1 MTANTNELVD
11 ALRMS
16 IKDNEQLR
24 KENRQLRTRAS
35 EPLAIV
41 GMSCR
46 FGGGAT
52 SPELLWELLSQGRD
66 AMVPLPEDR
75 GWQVDRLYHP
85 DPDHPGTTYA
95 RTGGFVDGVAEF
107 DADFFGIGPREA
119 LAMDP
124 AARLILEGAWEAFEH
139 AGIDPTSL
147 RGSDTGVFCGAIS
160 SEYGATMP
168 PELGGYRLGIL
179 TSVLAGRISYL
190 LGLEGPA
197 VTVDTACSSS
207 LVALHQAAQ
216 ALRGGE
222 CSMALVGGVT
232 VLSSPTLLVEFS
244 RQRGLAPDGR
254 CKAYAEGADGTGFA
268 DGCGLIVLERLSD
281 ARRRGH
287 TVLAVVRGSAVNQD
301 GASNGLTA
309 PSGPAQERVIR
320 AALAT
325 SGLSPADVD
334 AVEGHGTG
342 TELGDPIEAH
352 ALLRTY
358 GRERTNGPLWLGSIK
373 SNIGHTSAAAG
384 IAGVIKMVL
393 AMRHETLP
401 VTLHADTPSSNVDWD
416 SGQVALLTRSQPWR
430 PGDRPRRAGVS
441 SFGVSG
447 TNVHVILEEAPSA
460 PSAPGTTTDPDAA
473 GRPSGVVPVLL
484 SGRTEAALRAQ
495 AGRLCE
501 HLAQRPELTPA
512 DIGYSMA
519 TTRALLE
526 RRAVV
531 PAADRDGLMAA
542 LTALAAGEPG
552 AVDFRAVA
560 GKTAVLFTGQG
571 AQRARMGID
580 LAQTYPTFS
589 TALDEVCA
597 AVDPLVGRSMRAL
610 LSAEPDSAEAA
621 LLNATEYTQ
630 VALFAVEVALYRL
643 VESFGVRPDFLIGHS
658 VGEIAAA
665 HVAGVLSLAD
675 AAALV
680 VARGR
685 LMGALPEGGAMVA
698 VQAGE
703 DEVVATLGGYE
714 GRLEIAAVNGPRA
727 VVVSGDADAA
737 EEWLAN
743 FADRKTSRLKVSHA
757 FHSPRM
763 EPMLA
768 EFAAVARGLRFS
780 TPKIAIVSNVTGER
794 VTDEITDPMYWVKHV
809 RRAVRFADGVRTLYG
824 LGARRFLELGPD
836 AVLTAMAGQTLDGAD
851 DAVLVPALRARHD
864 EAETFARF
872 LGGARIAGVEVDW
885 AAYYAGTSAARVDLP
900 TYAFQRER
908 FWLAPGTGSA
918 DASAAGQVGLDHAV
932 LSAAVPV
939 ADRDEW
945 VFTGR
950 IAAGTQPWI
959 ADHVVLGALVVPGV
973 ALVDLA
979 VTAGTAIGC
988 PVLEELEITA
998 QVVLTDEPRQVQ
1010 VTVGAADADGRREIA
1025 IYSRATAG
1033 GAAGD
1038 RPEAVCHARGRLG
1051 GATASP
1057 VPFDAQWPPVDA
1069 EPVPVDDLYTRLAE
1083 AGVDYGPLFQGVQA
1097 AWRRGAE
1104 IYTEVALPDDIDG
1117 TGYGLHPALFDAALQ
1132 GGLFDAE
1139 PGASPNLPVSWS
1151 DVSFGPTTAAR
1162 ARVRVT
1168 AADSVLRVDA
1178 VDVDG
1183 GPLLSVGRV
1192 GYRPAPELDGALRHG
1207 TDSLFE
1213 LTWTTVDAEPSPAA
1227 RIAVLGDLEA
1237 AGERYADLD
1246 ALKSALAGGAQ
1257 APALVLAPITAP
1269 DGDTG
1274 VRELAGHAVDTVRG
1288 WLSSP
1293 LSADARLVL
1302 VTRGAVA
1309 AGDLVPDPAAA
1320 AVWGAV
1326 RVARTEHPDT
1336 VVLVD
1341 LDEHGIADWTVLGE
1355 LDEPELAVREGA
1367 LFAPRL
1373 APAPPI
1379 EAGAVPDRAG
1389 TVLITCGPGGA
1400 GPVVARQLAERYGAE
1415 QLLLVTF
1422 GGPDEAVDA
1431 VVAELAGSGARAV
1444 VCDTADALA
1453 DALSSLDA
1461 PLTAVVHA
1469 PGVVD
1474 DGTLE
1479 TLTGDQLDRA
1489 VGAKLDVALRLRE
1502 LTAGQDLAAFALVC
1516 SGAGLFGTAGRV
1528 ANAAADAAL
1537 DAAGHRWRTEGVPV
1551 TALVWSTSVDG
1562 TSVDGISV
1570 DAAEEPGPARQ
1581 LVDRM
1586 GAATPALL
1594 APLHLDAADL
1604 RARAHQGT
1612 LAPLLRGLVRTPARR
1627 GRAGGSLART
1637 LARTPEA
1644 DRVRVVLDLVRA
1656 QFAAVL
1662 GHDAHTAIDPER
1674 PFKDVGL
1681 DSMGAVELRN
1691 RLTRVT
1697 GLRLSATMVF
1707 DHPTPAAIAR
1717 VIVGELAETADT
1729 PRPVVRSRR
1738 GAVDEPLAIV
1748 GMSCRYPGGV
1758 NSPDDLWELVA
1769 AGRDGMGGFPTDRDW
1784 NIDELYHPDPEH
1796 PGTTYARVGG
1806 FIKGAGDFD
1815 AGFFGIGPHE
1825 ARAMDPQ
1832 QRWLLEGAWEAFE
1845 HAGIDP
1851 TSLRGSDTGVY
1862 CGAVNPDYGTAMPP
1876 ELEQFHM
1883 TGVMSSVLSGRI
1895 SYTLGLE
1902 GPAVTVDTACS
1913 ASLVALHL
1921 AMQALRA
1928 GECSLALAGGVTVM
1942 STPTALSDTARIHGL
1957 SPDGLCKA
1965 FAATADGTSFSD
1977 GMGLLVL
1984 ERLSDA
1990 RRNGHQVLA
1999 VLRGSAINQ
2008 DGATNGL
2015 TAPNGPSQE
2024 RVIRAALAASG
2035 LEAAQVDVVEAHG
2048 TGTKLGD
2055 PIEAQALLATY
2066 GRDRDG
2072 QGPLWLGSLKSNI
2085 GHAGPAAGVGG
2096 VIKMVQALRHE
2107 VLPRTL
2113 HVDEPS
2119 PHVDWEAGEVE
2130 LLLEDRP
2137 WKSDGRPRRA
2147 GISAFGMSGT
2157 NAHVILEEAPAPDPL
2172 PRSTGERPPAVPVL
2186 LSARSRPA
2194 LRAQAE
2200 RLHAALLDDPG
2211 LDPVDVGFSTATTR
2225 AALPRRAAVAARD
2238 RAELLDGLAALAGD
2252 MPADHTVDGKVLN
2265 GKTVFVFPGH
2275 GSHWTEMAV
2284 QLLDTAPAFADEIAA
2299 CTKAFEPYVDWNL
2312 EDVLRGAPGAP
2323 SLDVVDGVIP
2333 LNVLQPAMFAMMVSL
2348 AALWRAHGVEP
2359 DVIVGHSQGE
2369 VAAAYVAGALSLE
2382 DAALIVVMRNR
2393 LAHDL
2398 LPGDAGLLWIGASDN
2413 EVERRIAAYAGRAE
2427 VAVVNSPVSVVLA
2440 GDTDVL
2446 VEVQAACERDGVRTR
2461 ALGSAFAS
2469 HTAAVAPLEAALVES
2484 LASVAPRASRVPFY
2498 STAVDGYV
2506 DTVGL
2511 DATYWYRNIRNQ
2523 VGFEAAICA
2532 LIDDGAARF
2541 VEVSPHPL
2549 LATAIEQT
2557 ATAHD
2562 AEGRVATVATIGTL
2576 RRDEGGLDRFA
2587 LSLAEAH
2594 TAGIEVDWAGFYAG
2608 TGAARVPL
2616 PTYAFQRKRYWLAP
2630 AASGPGAPIAA
2641 LPAEHHDE
2649 DADDSS
2655 GVLVRQL
2662 AAVPAQEREALAQE
2676 VIRAQVAAVLGHES
2690 GDAVESDQGFWE
2702 MGFNSVGV
2710 VRLCNRLRRV
2720 TGVQVASTVIF
2731 EHPDAFGLARWLVR
2745 HLADE
2750 VAAAEAAPHGASG
2763 DAGERAP
2770 SGVATRDGSA
2780 PDASASRGSTATRPA
2795 PDGRGTFTSLVRH
2808 AHAEGELD
2816 RAMSWLM
2823 EASRFRPAFT
2833 SPAELP
2839 QDGARVVRLAKG
2851 DPGQAAIVCVP
2862 SFAVGSGPHLF
2873 LALAQGLRGR
2883 DVFSC
2888 SLPGFRDDEPL
2899 PGSWNTVI
2907 GMLADGI
2914 RQAVGDTEVVL
2925 VGFSIGGAVA
2935 HALAAEL
2942 ERTGRPAAGLVLLD
2956 SPDPRSV
2963 VANEGGTFA
2972 SSMDALLSGGR
2983 DLAFDDS
2990 GWLAMGAYLRLL
3002 AERADAG
3009 VEAPCLYVRANE
3021 THSWPAW
3028 DLGGD
3033 LVHLDAG
3040 HFELINDPK
3049 CAEAVETWVR
3059 CGFSADSA
3067 LHDKEK

>member
-1 MTANTNELVD
+1 MTAKTNELVD

-52 SPELLWELLSQGRD
+52 TPELLWELLAQGRD
-66 AMVPLPEDR
+66 ALVPLPEDR

-95 RTGGFVDGVAEF
+95 KTGGFVDGVADF

-147 RGSDTGVFCGAIS
+147 RGTDTGVFCGAIS

-216 ALRGGE
+216 ALRAGE

-254 CKAYAEGADGTGFA
+254 CKAYAEEADGTGFA

-281 ARRRGH
+281 ARRNGH

-358 GRERTNGPLWLGSIK
+358 GRERTDGPLWLGSIK

-401 VTLHADTPSSNVDWD
+401 ATLHADTPSSNVDWE
-416 SGQVALLTRSQPWR
+416 SGQVALLSRPRPWR

-460 PSAPGTTTDPDAA
+460 SERSADAEAAPRPA
-473 GRPSGVVPVLL
+473 GIVPVLL

-495 AGRLCE
+495 AGRLRE
-501 HLAQRPELTPA
+501 HLVQRPELTPA
-512 DIGYSMA
+512 DIGLSMA

-531 PAADRDGLMAA
+531 PAADRDGLAAA
-542 LTALAAGEPG
+542 LAALAAGEPG
-552 AVDFRAVA
+552 AAEGRAVA

-571 AQRARMGID
+571 SQRARMGFD
-580 LAQTYPTFS
+580 LARAYPVFAA
-589 TALDEVCA
+589 ALDEVCA
-597 AVDPLVGRSMRAL
+597 AADPLLGRSLRAL
-610 LSAEPDSAEAA
+610 LNAEPDSAEAA

-685 LMGALPEGGAMVA
+685 LMGALPGGGAMVA
-698 VQAGE
+698 VQATE
-703 DEVVATLGGYE
+703 EEVLATLGGYQ

-737 EEWLAN
+737 EEWLPG

-768 EFAAVARGLRFS
+768 EFAAVARKLTFS
-780 TPKIAIVSNVTGER
+780 KPKLAVVSNVTGER
-794 VTDEITDPMYWVKHV
+794 VTDELTDPMYWVKHV
-809 RRAVRFADGVRTLYG
+809 RRAVRFADGVRTLYRSG
-824 LGARRFLELGPD
+824 VRRFLELGPD

-851 DAVLVPALRARHD
+851 DAVLLPALRARQD

-872 LGGARIAGVEVDW
+872 LGGARIAGVDVDW
-885 AAYYAGTSAARVDLP
+885 AAYYAGTGAARVDLP

-918 DASAAGQVGLDHAV
+918 DAAAAGQVGVDHAV
-932 LSAAVPV
+932 LTAAVPV

-950 IAAGTQPWI
+950 VAAGTQPWI
-959 ADHVVLGALVVPGV
+959 ADHVVLGALVLPGT

-988 PVLEELEITA
+988 PVLEELEIGT
-998 QVVLTDEPRQVQ
+998 QLVLGDEPRLVQ
-1010 VTVGAADADGRREIA
+1010 VTVGAADAEGRRELA
-1025 IYSRATAG
+1025 VYSRATASTT
-1033 GAAGD
+1033 AADTADD

-1051 GATASP
+1051 GAAATP
-1057 VPFDAQWPPVDA
+1057 VPFDAQWPPADA
-1069 EPVPVDDLYTRLAE
+1069 EPVPVDDLYARLAE
-1083 AGVDYGPLFQGVQA
+1083 AGLDLGPLFQGVQA
-1097 AWRRGAE
+1097 LWRRGSEVFAE
-1104 IYTEVALPDDIDG
+1104 IALPDDIDG
-1117 TGYGLHPALFDAALQ
+1117 TGYGLHPGLFDAALQ
-1132 GGLFDAE
+1132 GGLLDVE
-1139 PGASPNLPVSWS
+1139 PGAAPNLPVSWAN
-1151 DVSFGPTTAAR
+1151 VSFGTATAAR
-1162 ARVRVT
+1162 ARVRVVT
-1168 AADSVLRVDA
+1168 ADSVLRVDA
-1178 VDVDG
+1178 VDLDG
-1183 GPLLSVGRV
+1183 EPLLSVGRV
-1192 GYRPAPELDGALRHG
+1192 GYRPAPGLDGALRSG
-1207 TDSLFE
+1207 ADTLFE
-1213 LTWTTVDAEPSPAA
+1213 PVWTPVDAQPSAAA
-1227 RIAVLGDLEA
+1227 RIAVLGELDAPGEKFADLGALKAALA
-1237 AGERYADLD
+1237 AG
-1246 ALKSALAGGAQ
+1246 AQ
-1257 APALVLAPITAP
+1257 PPTLVLAPVLA
-1269 DGDTG
+1269 DGTEASVTGG
-1274 VRELAGHAVDTVRG
+1274 VRELAARTIDTLRG

-1309 AGDLVPDPAAA
+1309 AGGVLPDPAAA
-1320 AVWGAV
+1320 AVWGAA

-1336 VVLVD
+1336 VLLVD
-1341 LDEHGIADWTVLGE
+1341 LDERGPADWTVLGE

-1367 LFAPRL
+1367 LLAPRL
-1373 APAPPI
+1373 APAAPA
-1379 EAGAVPDRAG
+1379 EAAAVPDPAG
-1389 TVLITCGPGGA
+1389 TVLVACGPGGA
-1400 GPVVARQLAERYGAE
+1400 GPAVARRLAERYGAGR
-1415 QLLLVTF
+1415 LLLATF

-1431 VVAELAGSGARAV
+1431 LVADLAGAGARAV
-1444 VCDTADALA
+1444 ACDTVDDLA
-1453 DALSSLDA
+1453 DALSALDG
-1461 PLTAVVHA
+1461 PLSAVVHA
-1469 PGVVD
+1469 PGAVA

-1479 TLTGDQLDRA
+1479 THDGEQLDRA
-1489 VGAKLDVALRLRE
+1489 VDARLDTALRLRE
-1502 LTAGQDLAAFALVC
+1502 LTAGHGPAAFALVC
-1516 SGAGLFGTAGRV
+1516 SEAGLLGTAGKL
-1528 ANAAADAAL
+1528 ATAAADAAL
-1537 DAAGHRWRTEGVPV
+1537 DALGHRWRAEGLPV
-1551 TALVWSTSVDG
+1551 TALAWDASP
-1562 TSVDGISV
+1562 
-1570 DAAEEPGPARQ
+1570 DAAEPTEPARQ
-1581 LVDRM
+1581 LVDRL
-1586 GAATPALL
+1586 GAAAPALL
-1594 APLHLDAADL
+1594 TPLRLDLAEL
-1604 RARAHQGT
+1604 RARAQQGT

-1637 LARTPEA
+1637 LAQTPEA

-1656 QFAAVL
+1656 QVAAVL
-1662 GHDAHTAIDPER
+1662 GHDTHTAIDPER

-1717 VIVGELAETADT
+1717 LIVGELAEASDT

-1758 NSPDDLWELVA
+1758 NSPDDLWQLVA
-1769 AGRDGMGGFPTDRDW
+1769 AGGNGMVGFPTDRDW

-1796 PGTTYARVGG
+1796 PGTTYARIGG
-1806 FIKGAGDFD
+1806 FVKGAGDFD

-1845 HAGIDP
+1845 NAGIDP
-1851 TSLRGSDTGVY
+1851 TSLRGTDTGVY
-1862 CGAVNPDYGTAMPP
+1862 CGAVNPDYGVGMPP

-1942 STPTALSDTARIHGL
+1942 ATPTALSDTARIHGL

-1965 FAATADGTSFSD
+1965 FSATADGTSFSD

-2008 DGATNGL
+2008 DGASNGL

-2024 RVIRAALAASG
+2024 RVIRAALAASD
-2035 LEAAQVDVVEAHG
+2035 LEPAQVDAVEAHG
-2048 TGTKLGD
+2048 TGTSLGD
-2055 PIEAQALLATY
+2055 PIEAHALLATY
-2066 GRDRDG
+2066 GQDRTR
-2072 QGPLWLGSLKSNI
+2072 GPLWLGSLKSNI
-2085 GHAGPAAGVGG
+2085 GHSGPAAGVGG

-2107 VLPRTL
+2107 TLPRTL
-2113 HVDEPS
+2113 HVTEPS
-2119 PHVDWEAGEVE
+2119 PHIDWEAGEVE
-2130 LLLEDRP
+2130 LLLTERP
-2137 WKSDGRPRRA
+2137 WKSDGEPRRA
-2147 GISAFGMSGT
+2147 GISAFGLSGT
-2157 NAHVILEEAPAPDPL
+2157 NAHVILEEAPAPDPVA
-2172 PRSTGERPPAVPVL
+2172 PVTGERPPAVPVL
-2186 LSARSRPA
+2186 LSARTRPA

-2200 RLHAALLDDPG
+2200 RLHAALLADPG
-2211 LDPVDVGFSTATTR
+2211 LDPVDVAFSTATTR

-2238 RAELLDGLAALAGD
+2238 RDELLDGLAALAGD
-2252 MPADHTVDGKVLN
+2252 GAAEHTVDGRVLD

-2275 GSHWTEMAV
+2275 GSHWTGMAV
-2284 QLLDTAPAFADEIAA
+2284 RLLDTAPVFAEQIAA
-2299 CTKAFEPYVDWNL
+2299 CAKALEPHVDWNL

-2323 SLDVVDGVIP
+2323 SLEAVDGAVP
-2333 LNVLQPAMFAMMVSL
+2333 WNVLQPTMFSVMVSL

-2369 VAAAYVAGALSLE
+2369 VAAAYTAGALSLE
-2382 DAALIVVMRNR
+2382 DAVLIVVMRNR
-2393 LAHDL
+2393 LASEL
-2398 LPGDAGLLWIGASDN
+2398 LPNDEGLLWIGASDA
-2413 EVERRIAAYAGRAE
+2413 EVARRVAAHGGRAE

-2440 GDTDVL
+2440 GDGDVL
-2446 VEVQAACERDGVRTR
+2446 ELVRAECERDGVRTR
-2461 ALGSAFAS
+2461 ALGSGFAS
-2469 HTAAVAPLEAALVES
+2469 HTTAVEAMESELVAS

-2498 STAVDGYV
+2498 STAVDGFV
-2506 DTVGL
+2506 DTTGL
-2511 DATYWYRNIRNQ
+2511 DAAYWYRNVRNQ
-2523 VGFEAAICA
+2523 VGFEAAVCA
-2532 LIDDGAARF
+2532 LIDDGATRF
-2541 VEVSPHPL
+2541 VEVSPHPVL
-2549 LATAIEQT
+2549 STAIEQT

-2594 TAGIEVDWAGFYAG
+2594 TAGIEVDWDAFYAG
-2608 TGAARVPL
+2608 TGATRVPL
-2616 PTYAFQRKRYWLAP
+2616 PTYAFQHKRYWLAP
-2630 AASGPGAPIAA
+2630 GVSGPAAQGAAQ
-2641 LPAEHHDE
+2641 PAEQHDE
-2649 DADDSS
+2649 DADDR
-2655 GVLVRQL
+2655 GGALVRQL
-2662 AAVPAQEREALAQE
+2662 AAVPAQEREALAQR
-2676 VIRAQVAAVLGHES
+2676 VVRAQVAAVLGHES
-2690 GDAVESDQGFWE
+2690 GDAVEVDQGFWE

-2710 VRLCNRLRRV
+2710 VRLCNRLNRV
-2720 TGVQVASTVIF
+2720 TGVQVASTVVF
-2731 EHPDAFGLARWLVR
+2731 EHPDAVGLARWLVR

-2750 VAAAEAAPHGASG
+2750 VAAAEADPRSGESGGSGGSGESGRPPAPA
-2763 DAGERAP
+2763 AP
-2770 SGVATRDGSA
+2770 AGSA
-2780 PDASASRGSTATRPA
+2780 TGGTPA
-2795 PDGRGTFTSLVRH
+2795 VRSDQEGRGTFTALVRH
-2808 AHAEGELD
+2808 AHAGGELG

-2833 SPAELP
+2833 SPQELP
-2839 QDGARVVRLAKG
+2839 QGSGRVVRLAKG
-2851 DPGQAAIVCVP
+2851 DPAQPAVVCVP

-2883 DVFSC
+2883 DVYSC
-2888 SLPGFRDDEPL
+2888 SLPGFREDEPL
-2899 PGSWNTVI
+2899 PGAWDTVI

-2914 RQAVGDTEVVL
+2914 RQAVGDAEVVL
-2925 VGFSIGGAVA
+2925 VGYSIGGAVA

-2942 ERTGRPAAGLVLLD
+2942 ERTGRAAAGLVLLD
-2956 SPDPRSV
+2956 SPDPKAV
-2963 VANEGGTFA
+2963 VEDGGAAFE
-2972 SSMDALLSGGR
+2972 SSMDALLNGGR

-3002 AERADAG
+3002 AEREDTG
-3009 VEAPCLYVRANE
+3009 IETPRLYVRAGD

-3033 LVHLDAG
+3033 LLRLDAG
-3040 HFELINDPK
+3040 HFDLINDPK
-3049 CAEAVETWVR
+3049 CAQAVEMWVR
-3059 CGFSADSA
+3059 GGFSADSA
-3067 LHDKEK
+3067 VYDKEK

>member
-1 MTANTNELVD
+1 MTAQTNELID

-16 IKDNEQLR
+16 IKENEQLR
-24 KENRQLRTRAS
+24 KQNRQLLTRSS

-52 SPELLWELLSQGRD
+52 SPEGLWQLLSEGRD

-75 GWQVDRLYHP
+75 GWQVERLYHP

-124 AARLILEGAWEAFEH
+124 QQRLILEGAWEAFEN
-139 AGIDPTSL
+139 AGIDPTTL

-216 ALRGGE
+216 ALRAGE

-232 VLSSPTLLVEFS
+232 VMSSPTLLTEFS

-254 CKAYAEGADGTGFA
+254 CKAYSQDADGTGFA
-268 DGCGLIVLERLSD
+268 DGCGLVVLERLSD
-281 ARRRGH
+281 ARRHGH

-309 PSGPAQERVIR
+309 PSGPAQARVIR
-320 AALAT
+320 AALAN

-342 TELGDPIEAH
+342 TELGDPIEAN
-352 ALLRTY
+352 ALLETY
-358 GRERTNGPLWLGSIK
+358 GRERANGPLWLGSVK

-384 IAGVIKMVL
+384 VAGVIKMVL

-401 VTLHADTPSSNVDWD
+401 ATLHADTPSTNVDWD
-416 SGQVALLTRSQPWR
+416 RGQVAVLSRSRPWR
-430 PGDRPRRAGVS
+430 PDGRPRRAGVS

-447 TNVHVILEEAPSA
+447 TNVHVILEEAPPA
-460 PSAPGTTTDPDAA
+460 PSASGGTTEPDAA
-473 GRPSGVVPVLL
+473 PRPPGVVPVLV

-495 AGRLCE
+495 ARRLCD
-501 HLAQRPELTPA
+501 HLAERPELTPA
-512 DIGYSMA
+512 DIGYSVA

-531 PAADRDGLMAA
+531 PAADRDELTAGLA
-542 LTALAAGEPG
+542 ALAAGEPG
-552 AVDFRAVA
+552 AVDGRAVA

-571 AQRARMGID
+571 AQRARMGIG
-580 LAQTYPTFS
+580 LAEAYPTFS

-597 AVDPLVGRSMRAL
+597 AVDPLVGRSVRAL
-610 LSAEPDSAEAA
+610 LSAEPGSAEAA
-621 LLNATEYTQ
+621 LLDATAYTQ

-643 VESFGVRPDFLIGHS
+643 VESFGVRPDYLIGHS

-665 HVAGVLSLAD
+665 HVAGVLSLED

-698 VQAGE
+698 VQATE
-703 DEVVATLGGYE
+703 DEVTATLSGYQ

-737 EEWLAN
+737 EEWLPH
-743 FADRKTSRLKVSHA
+743 FADRKTTRLKVSHA

-768 EFAAVARGLRFS
+768 EFASVTRSLRF
-780 TPKIAIVSNVTGER
+780 TPPKIAIVSNVTGER

-809 RRAVRFADGVRTLYG
+809 RRAVRFADGVRTLYR

-836 AVLTAMAGQTLDGAD
+836 AVLTAMAGQTLDDAD
-851 DAVLVPALRARHD
+851 HAGDAVLLPALRARHD
-864 EAETFARF
+864 EAGTFARF
-872 LGGARIAGVEVDW
+872 LGGARIAGVDVDW
-885 AAYYAGTSAARVDLP
+885 TAYYAGTPAARVDLP
-900 TYAFQRER
+900 TYAFQRQR

-932 LSAAVPV
+932 LTAAVPV

-950 IAAGTQPWI
+950 LAAGTQPWI
-959 ADHVVLGALVVPGV
+959 ADHVVLGAQMVPGA
-973 ALVDLA
+973 ALVDVA

-988 PVLEELEITA
+988 PALEELEITT
-998 QVVLTDEPRQVQ
+998 QVVLTDKPRQVQ

-1025 IYSRATAG
+1025 IYTRAPATAP
-1033 GAAGD
+1033 AGD
-1038 RPEAVCHARGRLG
+1038 PPEAVCHAMGRLG
-1051 GATASP
+1051 ATPAPP
-1057 VPFDAQWPPVDA
+1057 VPFAAEWPPADA
-1069 EPVPVDDLYTRLAE
+1069 EPVPVDDLYARLAD
-1083 AGVDYGPLFQGVQA
+1083 AGTDYGPLFQGVQA
-1097 AWRRGAE
+1097 AWRRGEE
-1104 IYTEVALPDDIDG
+1104 IYTEVALPDDVDG
-1117 TGYGLHPALFDAALQ
+1117 TGYGLHPGLFDAALH
-1132 GGLFDAE
+1132 GGLLDAE
-1139 PGASPNLPVSWS
+1139 PGAVPNLPVSWS
-1151 DVSFGPTTAAR
+1151 NVWYGPATAAR

-1178 VDVDG
+1178 VDLDG
-1183 GPLLSVGRV
+1183 EPVLSVGRV
-1192 GYRPAPELDGALRHG
+1192 GYRPAPRLDGAPRHAG
-1207 TDSLFE
+1207 DALFE
-1213 LTWTTVDAEPSPAA
+1213 LTWTPVNAEPSPAA
-1227 RIAVLGDLEA
+1227 RVAVLGGPAA
-1237 AGERYADLD
+1237 AGEGFADLD
-1246 ALKSALAGGAQ
+1246 ALESALAGGAE
-1257 APALVLAPITAP
+1257 APTLVVAPVTAP
-1269 DGDTG
+1269 DGGTG
-1274 VRELAGHAVDTVRG
+1274 IRELCGRALDTVRR
-1288 WLSSP
+1288 WVASP

-1309 AGDLVPDPAAA
+1309 AGGLAPDPAPA

-1326 RVARTEHPDT
+1326 RVAQAEHPDT
-1336 VVLVD
+1336 LVLVD
-1341 LDEHGIADWTVLGE
+1341 LDDHAEPDWTMLGE
-1355 LDEPELAVREGA
+1355 LDEPELAVRDGA

-1373 APAPPI
+1373 APAPATAAEP
-1379 EAGAVPDRAG
+1379 VWDPAG

-1400 GPVVARQLAERYGAE
+1400 GPALARRLAERYGTGH
-1415 QLLLVTF
+1415 LLLVAL

-1431 VVAELAGSGARAV
+1431 VAAELAGPGVRAV
-1444 VCDTADALA
+1444 VCDTADGLA
-1453 DALSSLDA
+1453 DVLSSVDG

-1469 PGVVD
+1469 PGVTD
-1474 DGTLE
+1474 DGTCA
-1479 TLTGDQLDRA
+1479 THTGDQLDRA
-1489 VGAKLDVALRLRE
+1489 VGAKLDVAVRLRE

-1516 SGAGLFGTAGRV
+1516 SDAGILGTAGHV

-1537 DAAGHRWRTEGVPV
+1537 DAFGHRLRTEGVPA
-1551 TALVWSTSVDG
+1551 TTLVWSG
-1562 TSVDGISV
+1562 RP
-1570 DAAEEPGPARQ
+1570 DAAEEPGPVRQ

-1586 GAATPALL
+1586 CAAAPALL
-1594 APLHLDAADL
+1594 IPLRQDPAEL
-1604 RARAHQGT
+1604 RAQAHQGT
-1612 LAPLLRGLVRTPARR
+1612 LAPRLRGLVRTPARR
-1627 GRAGGSLART
+1627 GRADGSLART

-1656 QFAAVL
+1656 QVAAVL
-1662 GHDAHTAIDPER
+1662 GHATHTAIEAER

-1691 RLTRVT
+1691 RLTRAT
-1697 GLRLSATMVF
+1697 GLRLAATTVF

-1717 VIVGELAETADT
+1717 LIVGELAEAGDT
-1729 PRPVVRSRR
+1729 PRPAARSRR
-1738 GAVDEPLAIV
+1738 GPVDEPLAIV

-1758 NSPDDLWELVA
+1758 NSPEELWEFLA
-1769 AGRDGMGGFPTDRDW
+1769 AGRDGMTGFPADRGW

-1796 PGTTYARVGG
+1796 PGTTYARIGG
-1806 FIKGAGDFD
+1806 FIEGAGDFD

-1862 CGAVNPDYGTAMPP
+1862 CGAVNTDYGTAVPP

-1895 SYTLGLE
+1895 AYTLGLE
-1902 GPAVTVDTACS
+1902 GPAITVDTACS

-1942 STPTALSDTARIHGL
+1942 STPVALSDTARLQGL
-1957 SPDGLCKA
+1957 SPDGRCKA
-1965 FAATADGTSFSD
+1965 FSAAADGTSFSD

-1990 RRNGHQVLA
+1990 RRNGHRVLA

-2035 LEAAQVDVVEAHG
+2035 LRPGEVDAVEAHG

-2066 GRDRDG
+2066 GQDRDR
-2072 QGPLWLGSLKSNI
+2072 GPLRLGSVKSNI
-2085 GHAGPAAGVGG
+2085 GHAGPAAGVAG
-2096 VIKMVQALRHE
+2096 VIKMVQAMRHGL
-2107 VLPRTL
+2107 LPRTL
-2113 HVDEPS
+2113 HVDQPS
-2119 PHVDWEAGEVE
+2119 PHVDWDAGEVE
-2130 LLLEDRP
+2130 LLLEDQP
-2137 WKSDGRPRRA
+2137 WKTDGRPRRA
-2147 GISAFGMSGT
+2147 GVSAFGMSGT
-2157 NAHVILEEAPAPDPL
+2157 NAHVILEEAPAPDPV
-2172 PRSTGERPPAVPVL
+2172 PRSADRRLPAVPVL
-2186 LSARSRPA
+2186 ISARSRAA
-2194 LRAQAE
+2194 LRAQAD
-2200 RLHAALLDDPG
+2200 RLHAHLLDNPG
-2211 LDPVDVGFSTATTR
+2211 LDVADVGFSTATTR

-2238 RAELLDGLAALAGD
+2238 RDELLDGLAALAGD
-2252 MPADHTVDGKVLN
+2252 RPAEHTADGKALD

-2275 GSHWTEMAV
+2275 GSHWAGMAV
-2284 QLLDTAPAFADEIAA
+2284 RLLDTAPPFADEIAA
-2299 CTKAFEPYVDWNL
+2299 CAKAFEPYVDWNL

-2323 SLDVVDGVIP
+2323 SLDAVDGVVP
-2333 LNVLQPAMFAMMVSL
+2333 MDVLQQVMFSVLVSL

-2359 DVIVGHSQGE
+2359 DVVVGHSQGE
-2369 VAAAYVAGALSLE
+2369 VAAAYAAGALSLE
-2382 DAALIVVMRNR
+2382 DAARIVATRNR
-2393 LAHDL
+2393 LVRDR
-2398 LPGDAGLLWIGASDN
+2398 LPEDTGLLWIGASED
-2413 EVERRIAAYAGRAE
+2413 EVERRVAAHTGRAS

-2440 GDTDVL
+2440 GDADVL
-2446 VEVQAACERDGVRTR
+2446 AQVRAECERDGVRAR
-2461 ALGSAFAS
+2461 ALGAFAS
-2469 HTAAVAPLEAALVES
+2469 HSPAVEVIEAELVES
-2484 LASVAPRASRVPFY
+2484 LASVAPRAGRIPFY

-2506 DTVGL
+2506 DTTGL
-2511 DATYWYRNIRNQ
+2511 DAAYWYRNIRNR
-2523 VGFEAAICA
+2523 VGFEAAIRA

-2541 VEVSPHPL
+2541 VEVSPHPVL
-2549 LATAIEQT
+2549 TTAIEQT

-2562 AEGRVATVATIGTL
+2562 AGGRFATIGTL

-2594 TAGIEVDWAGFYAG
+2594 TAGVGVDWAGFYAG
-2608 TGAARVPL
+2608 TGAARVSL

-2630 AASGPGAPIAA
+2630 AASGPGVPSAA
-2641 LPAEHHDE
+2641 LPADHHHE
-2649 DADDSS
+2649 DADDEG

-2662 AAVPAQEREALAQE
+2662 AAVPEDEREALARE
-2676 VIRAQVAAVLGHES
+2676 VVLAQVAAVLGHES
-2690 GDAVESDQGFWE
+2690 GDAVEADQGFWE

-2710 VRLCNRLRRV
+2710 VRLGNRLRRV

-2731 EHPDAFGLARWLVR
+2731 EHPDAIALARWLVR
-2745 HLADE
+2745 HLAHE
-2750 VAAAEAAPHGASG
+2750 VAAAEADPASG
-2763 DAGERAP
+2763 DAGERAR
-2770 SGVATRDGSA
+2770 GAVAGRAEPGPDG
-2780 PDASASRGSTATRPA
+2780 SASRGPVTTGPAAATATGPA
-2795 PDGRGTFTSLVRH
+2795 PDGRGTFTALVRH

-2816 RAMSWLM
+2816 RAMNWLM
-2823 EASRFRPAFT
+2823 EASRFRQAVT

-2839 QDGARVVRLAKG
+2839 RDCGQVVRLAKG

-2873 LALAQGLRGR
+2873 LALAGELAGR

-2888 SLPGFRDDEPL
+2888 SLPGFRDGEPL

-2907 GMLADGI
+2907 RILADRV
-2914 RQAVGDTEVVL
+2914 RQAVGDTDVVL
-2925 VGFSIGGAVA
+2925 VGYSIGGAVA
-2935 HALAAEL
+2935 HSLAAEL
-2942 ERTGRPAAGLVLLD
+2942 ERTGRAAAGLVLLD

-2963 VANEGGTFA
+2963 VEHDGGVFEP
-2972 SSMDALLSGGR
+2972 SMDALLNGDR

-3009 VEAPCLYVRANE
+3009 VDTPRLYLRAND
-3021 THSWPAW
+3021 TRSWPAW
-3028 DLGGD
+3028 DVGGD
-3033 LVHLDAG
+3033 RMDLDAG
-3040 HFELINDPK
+3040 HFQLVGDPE
-3049 CAEAVETWVR
+3049 CAAAIEKWVR
-3059 CGFSADSA
+3059 CGFSADSG

>member
-1 MTANTNELVD
+1 MTAKTNELID

-16 IKDNEQLR
+16 IKENEQLR
-24 KENRQLRTRAS
+24 KQNRQLLTRSA

-52 SPELLWELLSQGRD
+52 SPEGLWQLLAEGRD

-107 DADFFGIGPREA
+107 DAGFFGIGPREA

-124 AARLILEGAWEAFEH
+124 QQRLILEGAWEAFEN

-216 ALRGGE
+216 ALRAGE

-254 CKAYAEGADGTGFA
+254 CKAYSQDADGTGFA

-309 PSGPAQERVIR
+309 PSGPAQARVIR
-320 AALAT
+320 AALAS
-325 SGLSPADVD
+325 SGLSAADVD

-352 ALLRTY
+352 ALLDTY
-358 GRERTNGPLWLGSIK
+358 GRERVNGPLWLGSVK

-393 AMRHETLP
+393 AMRHEMLPATLY
-401 VTLHADTPSSNVDWD
+401 ADTPSTNVDWD
-416 SGQVALLTRSQPWR
+416 RGQVAVLSQPRPWR
-430 PGDRPRRAGVS
+430 PAEGRPRRAGVS

-447 TNVHVILEEAPSA
+447 TNVHVILEEAPPA
-460 PSAPGTTTDPDAA
+460 PAAPGATPEPDPD
-473 GRPSGVVPVLL
+473 RPRRPAGVVPVLV

-495 AGRLCE
+495 AERLRD
-501 HLAQRPELTPA
+501 HLARRPELTPL
-512 DIGYSMA
+512 DIGYSTA

-531 PAADRDGLMAA
+531 TAADRDGLMAA
-542 LTALAAGEPG
+542 LADLAAGEPG
-552 AVDFRAVA
+552 AVTGGAVA

-571 AQRARMGID
+571 SQRARMGAG
-580 LAQTYPTFS
+580 LAAVYPAFS
-589 TALDEVCA
+589 AALDEVCA
-597 AVDPLVGRSMRAL
+597 VVDPLLGRPVREL
-610 LSAEPDSAEAA
+610 LSAEPGSDAAA
-621 LLNATEYTQ
+621 LLDATEYTQ

-643 VESFGVRPDFLIGHS
+643 VESFGVRPDYLIGHS

-665 HVAGVLSLAD
+665 HVAGVLSLED

-685 LMGALPEGGAMVA
+685 LMGALPAGGAMVA
-698 VQAGE
+698 VQATE
-703 DEVVATLGGYE
+703 DEVAATLDGYR

-737 EEWLAN
+737 EEWLPR

-768 EFAAVARGLRFS
+768 EFASVARTLRFS
-780 TPKIAIVSNVTGER
+780 APKIAIVSNVTGEK

-809 RRAVRFADGVRTLYG
+809 RQAVRFADGVRTLYR

-836 AVLTAMAGQTLDGAD
+836 AVLTAMAGQTLDDAD
-851 DAVLVPALRARHD
+851 AGDAVLVPALRARQD

-872 LGGARIAGVEVDW
+872 LGAARIAGAEVDW
-885 AAYYAGTSAARVDLP
+885 AAYYAGTPAARVELP

-918 DASAAGQVGLDHAV
+918 DAAAAGQVGLDHAV
-932 LSAAVPV
+932 LTAAVPV

-950 IAAGTQPWI
+950 VAAGTQPWI
-959 ADHVVLGALVVPGV
+959 AEHVVHGALVLPGA
-973 ALVDLA
+973 ALVDVAL
-979 VTAGTAIGC
+979 TAGAAVGC
-988 PVLEELEITA
+988 PALEELEITT

-1025 IYSRATAG
+1025 LYTRATAT
-1033 GAAGD
+1033 AGEP
-1038 RPEAVCHARGRLG
+1038 PEAVCHARGRLG
-1051 GATASP
+1051 ATPAPP
-1057 VPFDAQWPPVDA
+1057 VPFEAEWPPAGA
-1069 EPVPVDDLYTRLAE
+1069 EPVPVDDLYARLAE
-1083 AGVDYGPLFQGVQA
+1083 AGVDHGPLFQGVQA

-1104 IYTEVALPDDIDG
+1104 VYTEVALPDDIDG
-1117 TGYGLHPALFDAALQ
+1117 TGYGLHPALFDAALH
-1132 GGLFDAE
+1132 GGLLDTE
-1139 PGASPNLPVSWS
+1139 PGAAPQLPVSWA
-1151 DVSFGPTTAAR
+1151 DVSFGPATAAR
-1162 ARVRVT
+1162 LRVRIT

-1178 VDVDG
+1178 VDLDG
-1183 GPLLSVGRV
+1183 EPVLSAGRV
-1192 GYRPAPELDGALRHG
+1192 GHRPAPHLGGALRHG
-1207 TDSLFE
+1207 TDALFE
-1213 LTWTTVDAEPSPAA
+1213 PVWTAVDAQPSPAA
-1227 RIAVLGDLEA
+1227 RIAVLGELEA
-1237 AGERYADLD
+1237 TGERFADLD
-1246 ALKSALAGGAQ
+1246 ALESAVAGGAQ
-1257 APALVLAPITAP
+1257 APTLVLAPVPEPEA
-1269 DGDTG
+1269 DGGPG
-1274 VRELAGHAVDTVRG
+1274 VRELCGRVAEAVRRWVA
-1288 WLSSP
+1288 SP

-1309 AGDLVPDPAAA
+1309 AGGLVPDPAPA

-1326 RVARTEHPDT
+1326 RVAQSEHPDT

-1341 LDEHGIADWTVLGE
+1341 LDDRAAVDWTVLGE
-1355 LDEPELAVREGA
+1355 LDEPELAVREGT
-1367 LFAPRL
+1367 LLAPRL
-1373 APAPPI
+1373 TPAPA
-1379 EAGAVPDRAG
+1379 AGAGPAWDPAG

-1400 GPVVARQLAERYGAE
+1400 GPAVARELARRHTGP
-1415 QLLLVTF
+1415 LLLAAL
-1422 GGPDEAVDA
+1422 GGPDRAAEAVAAD
-1431 VVAELAGSGARAV
+1431 LAGTGARAV
-1444 VCDTADALA
+1444 VCDTTDALA
-1453 DALSSLDA
+1453 DVLASVDG

-1469 PGVVD
+1469 PGPAA
-1474 DGTLE
+1474 DGTLR
-1479 TLTGDQLDRA
+1479 THTGDQLDRA

-1502 LTAGQDLAAFALVC
+1502 LTAGQDLAAFAVIC
-1516 SGAGLFGTAGRV
+1516 SDAGLHGTAGRV
-1528 ANAAADAAL
+1528 ADAAADAAL
-1537 DAAGHRWRTEGVPV
+1537 EAVVHRLRAEGVPA
-1551 TALVWSTSVDG
+1551 TALVWGAWVDATEEPELVRQLVHRIG
-1562 TSVDGISV
+1562 AAPALLTPVRE
-1570 DAAEEPGPARQ
+1570 DAAE
-1581 LVDRM
+1581 
-1586 GAATPALL
+1586 
-1594 APLHLDAADL
+1594 L
-1604 RARAHQGT
+1604 RARARRGT
-1612 LAPLLRGLVRTPARR
+1612 LAARLRGLVRTPARR
-1627 GRAGGSLART
+1627 DRAGGSLART
-1637 LARTPEA
+1637 LATTPEA

-1656 QFAAVL
+1656 QVAAVL
-1662 GHDAHTAIDPER
+1662 GHASHTAIDPER

-1691 RLTRVT
+1691 RLTRVS
-1697 GLRLSATMVF
+1697 GLRLSATTVF

-1717 VIVGELAETADT
+1717 LIVGELAGTGDTA
-1729 PRPVVRSRR
+1729 RPAVPARR
-1738 GAVDEPLAIV
+1738 RPVDEPLAIV
-1748 GMSCRYPGGV
+1748 GMSCRYPGGI
-1758 NSPDDLWELVA
+1758 NSPDELWEFVA
-1769 AGRDGMGGFPTDRDW
+1769 AGRDGMTGFPADRGW
-1784 NIDELYHPDPEH
+1784 NTDELYHPDPEH
-1796 PGTTYARVGG
+1796 PGTTYARIGG
-1806 FIKGAGDFD
+1806 FIEGAGDFD

-1851 TSLRGSDTGVY
+1851 TSLRGTDTGVY
-1862 CGAVNPDYGTAMPP
+1862 CGAVNPDYGTAVPP

-1895 SYTLGLE
+1895 AYTLGLE
-1902 GPAVTVDTACS
+1902 GPAITVDTACS

-1942 STPTALSDTARIHGL
+1942 STPVALTDTARIHGL
-1957 SPDGLCKA
+1957 SPDGRCKA
-1965 FAATADGTSFSD
+1965 FSAAADGTSFSD

-1990 RRNGHQVLA
+1990 RRNGHRVLA

-2035 LEAAQVDVVEAHG
+2035 LRPAQVDVVEAHG

-2055 PIEAQALLATY
+2055 PIEAHALLATY
-2066 GRDRDG
+2066 GQDRDR
-2072 QGPLWLGSLKSNI
+2072 GPLRLGSVKSNI
-2085 GHAGPAAGVGG
+2085 GHAGPAAGVAG
-2096 VIKMVQALRHE
+2096 VIKMVQAMRHE
-2107 VLPRTL
+2107 LLPRTL

-2119 PHVDWEAGEVE
+2119 PHIDWDAGEVE
-2130 LLLEDRP
+2130 LLLEDQP
-2137 WKSDGRPRRA
+2137 WKTDGRPRRA

-2157 NAHVILEEAPAPDPL
+2157 NAHVILEEAPAADPA
-2172 PRSTGERPPAVPVL
+2172 PRTDGRPLPAVPVL
-2186 LSARSRPA
+2186 LSARTRAA
-2194 LRAQAE
+2194 LRAQAD
-2200 RLHAALLDDPG
+2200 RLHAHLLANPG
-2211 LDPVDVGFSTATTR
+2211 LDPLDVGFSTATTR

-2252 MPADHTVDGKVLN
+2252 TPAEHTVDGKALD
-2265 GKTVFVFPGH
+2265 GRTVFVFPGH
-2275 GSHWTEMAV
+2275 GSHWTGMAV
-2284 QLLDTAPAFADEIAA
+2284 RLLDTAPVFADEIAA
-2299 CTKAFEPYVDWNL
+2299 CGRAFAPYVDWDL
-2312 EDVLRGAPGAP
+2312 EEVLRGAPGAP
-2323 SLDVVDGVIP
+2323 SLDASDGAVAMD
-2333 LNVLQPAMFAMMVSL
+2333 VLQPAMFSVLVSL

-2359 DVIVGHSQGE
+2359 DVVVGHSQGE
-2369 VAAAYVAGALSLE
+2369 VAAAYVAGALSLQ
-2382 DAALIVVMRNR
+2382 DAALIVAMRNR
-2393 LAHDL
+2393 LAQDR
-2398 LPGDAGLLWIGASDN
+2398 LPEGTGLLWLGTSRDEA
-2413 EVERRIAAYAGRAE
+2413 ERRAAAHAGRAS

-2440 GDTDVL
+2440 GDTGVL
-2446 VEVQAACERDGVRTR
+2446 DQVRAECERDGLRTR
-2461 ALGSAFAS
+2461 PLGAFAS
-2469 HTAAVAPLEAALVES
+2469 HSAAVEVIETELVES
-2484 LASVAPRASRVPFY
+2484 LAPVAPRAGRIPFY

-2506 DTVGL
+2506 ETAGL
-2511 DATYWYRNIRNQ
+2511 DAAYWYKNIRNE
-2523 VGFEAAICA
+2523 VGFEAAVRA
-2532 LIDDGAARF
+2532 LIDDGATRF
-2541 VEVSPHPL
+2541 VEMSPHPVL
-2549 LATAIEQT
+2549 TTAIEQT
-2557 ATAHD
+2557 AAAH
-2562 AEGRVATVATIGTL
+2562 ETGGRAATVATLGTL

-2594 TAGIEVDWAGFYAG
+2594 TAGVTVDWDGFYAG
-2608 TGAARVPL
+2608 TGATRVSL

-2630 AASGPGAPIAA
+2630 AAAVPGGPATAPSD
-2641 LPAEHHDE
+2641 EHPHE
-2649 DADDSS
+2649 DADDE
-2655 GVLVRQL
+2655 GGALVRRL
-2662 AAVPAQEREALAQE
+2662 AAVPADEREALAQ
-2676 VIRAQVAAVLGHES
+2676 QVVRDQIAAVLGHES
-2690 GDAVESDQGFWE
+2690 GDAVEPDQGFWE

-2710 VRLCNRLRRV
+2710 VRLGNRLRRV

-2731 EHPDAFGLARWLVR
+2731 QHPDAISLGRWLVR

-2750 VAAAEAAPHGASG
+2750 VAAAGTDPAPG
-2763 DAGERAP
+2763 DAGARRPGPATAGDGPVPEAP
-2770 SGVATRDGSA
+2770 A
-2780 PDASASRGSTATRPA
+2780 PRGATATATAAPPAAGPA
-2795 PDGRGTFTSLVRH
+2795 PDGCGTFTSLIRH
-2808 AHAEGELD
+2808 AHAVGELD

-2823 EASRFRPAFT
+2823 ESSRFRPAFT
-2833 SPAELP
+2833 SPADLP
-2839 QDGARVVRLAKG
+2839 ENTAQVVRLTRG
-2851 DPGQAAIVCVP
+2851 DAGRPAVVCVP

-2873 LALAQGLRGR
+2873 LALAGRLPGR
-2883 DVFSC
+2883 DVYSC
-2888 SLPGFRDDEPL
+2888 SLPGFRDGEPL
-2899 PGSWNTVI
+2899 PGSWDTAVRV
-2907 GMLADGI
+2907 LAD
-2914 RQAVGDTEVVL
+2914 RVEQAVGDAEVVL
-2925 VGFSIGGAVA
+2925 VGYSIGGAVA
-2935 HALAAEL
+2935 HSLAAEL
-2942 ERTGRPAAGLVLLD
+2942 EGRGRAAAGLVLLD
-2956 SPDPRSV
+2956 PPDPRSV
-2963 VANEGGTFA
+2963 VAHDGGVFEP
-2972 SSMDALLSGGR
+2972 SMDALLNGGR

-3002 AERADAG
+3002 GERADTGVGAPRLCLRAG
-3009 VEAPCLYVRANE
+3009 DTR
-3021 THSWPAW
+3021 SWPAW
-3028 DLGGD
+3028 DVGGD
-3033 LVHLDAG
+3033 VVDLDTG
-3040 HFELINDPK
+3040 HFDLVNDPE
-3049 CAEAVETWVR
+3049 CAETVEKWIR
-3059 CGFSADSA
+3059 CGFSADSG
-3067 LHDKEK
+3067 LYDKENR